1 LGVNPAA
8 IFDPFFI
15 PPKLLHR
22 EKELRTVETFVEDGI
37 CNQYP
42 LHIVVT
48 GIHGIGKT
56 VFVNYLAEQIK
67 NKYGFSKIFVN
78 MRDPESRDFLNKIA
92 CEDSLCFRE
101 SEVKCVANEARR
113 SSFLIVVLDDVNPY
127 SDLFCRFLRKGK
139 ERNIIVLASSNSNN
153 LLIKRGFDFYS
164 HLDFVLKL
172 GIYTPNQLFDITL
185 QRVKL
190 AFPRKV
196 DVEVIRYIT
205 DLVCE
210 FDINRPGISIEILRR
225 LYPLVVSGAEITIE
239 DVRKCSHDLLWIL
252 NDDLM
257 VLDALR
263 DMRIE
268 SILLLEKIALH
279 LLRRPK
285 RAYLSLREINELYYL
300 LCDEIGDDVARYLFN
315 ECLEELTSSDVLF
328 RSSFNK
334 KYFYLAIPPKFLL
347 DLIDTIF

>member
-1 LGVNPAA
+1 MSVNPAA

-22 EKELRTVETFVEDGI
+22 ERELEAAEAFVENGI
-37 CNQYP
+37 NDQYS

-48 GIHGIGKT
+48 GIRGIGKT
-56 VFVNYLAEQIK
+56 VFVNYLAEQIQ
-67 NKYGFSKIFVN
+67 NRYGFSKIFIN
-78 MRDPESRDFLNKIA
+78 MHDSGSRDFLRRIVYGN
-92 CEDSLCFRE
+92 SVCFKE
-101 SEVKCVANEARR
+101 GSAKEARKG
-113 SSFLIVVLDDVNPY
+113 SFLIMVLDDVNPY
-127 SDLFCRFLRKGK
+127 SDLFCRFLRESK
-139 ERNIIVLASSNSNN
+139 ERNIIVFASSNPND
-153 LLIKRGFDFYS
+153 LLSERRFDFCS
-164 HLDFVLKL
+164 NLDFVLKL
-172 GIYTPNQLFDITL
+172 GIYKPNQLFDITL
-185 QRVKL
+185 QRARL
-190 AFPRKV
+190 AFPKEV

-210 FDINRPGISIEILRR
+210 FDINRPSISIEILRR

-285 RAYLSLREINELYYL
+285 RAYLSLREIKELYHL
-300 LCDEIGDDVARYLFN
+300 LCDEIGDDAARYLFN
-315 ECLEELTSSDVLF
+315 ECLEELTNSDVLF

-347 DLIDTIF
+347 DLIDAIF